1 MRRVPDRSSPRRTR
15 RLPARPG
22 RRRARSAIPGPCPD
36 PTSAAA
42 HTLTGSDRRGDAT
55 SPHRS
60 ARAPALEALVR
71 AQANLT
77 RRLAADLERIGVSAT
92 GFTMLVLLTSAGG
105 RLELRT
111 MRRRLGAS
119 KATATEVLDTLEK
132 RGFVGRSRLES
143 DRRAV
148 AVALTQAGF
157 NLVTHAFPAHA
168 ERVREAFGMLDET
181 EKRQLAD
188 LCRKLDRAAQ
198 PAWLSTA
205 RPCACGRRRPHL
217 GLPASGRAVRERTP
231 CRSQESAR
239 QCRRSAG

>member
-1 MRRVPDRSSPRRTR
+1 MTDEATP
-15 RLPARPG
+15 LRP
-22 RRRARSAIPGPCPD
+22 ID
-36 PTSAAA
+36 PLA
-42 HTLTGSDRRGDAT
+42 HR
-55 SPHRS
+55 
-60 ARAPALEALVR
+60 ALEAIVR

-111 MRRRLGAS
+111 MRRRLDAS
-119 KATATEVLDTLEK
+119 KATATEVLDTLEN
-132 RGFVGRSRLES
+132 RGFVARSRLES

-148 AVALTQAGF
+148 AVSLSEAGY

-188 LCRKLDRAAQ
+188 LCRKLDRAA
-198 PAWLSTA
+198 
-205 RPCACGRRRPHL
+205 
-217 GLPASGRAVRERTP
+217 
-231 CRSQESAR
+231 
-239 QCRRSAG
+239 

>member
-1 MRRVPDRSSPRRTR
+1 VTDEATPI
-15 RLPARPG
+15 RP
-22 RRRARSAIPGPCPD
+22 ID
-36 PTSAAA
+36 PLA
-42 HTLTGSDRRGDAT
+42 HR
-55 SPHRS
+55 
-60 ARAPALEALVR
+60 ALEALVR

-119 KATATEVLDTLEK
+119 KATATEVLDTLEN
-132 RGFVGRSRLES
+132 RGFVSRSRLES

-148 AVALTQAGF
+148 AVALTQSGH

-168 ERVREAFGMLDET
+168 ERVREAFGVLDEA

-188 LCRKLDRAAQ
+188 LCRKLDRAA
-198 PAWLSTA
+198 
-205 RPCACGRRRPHL
+205 
-217 GLPASGRAVRERTP
+217 
-231 CRSQESAR
+231 
-239 QCRRSAG
+239 

>member
-1 MRRVPDRSSPRRTR
+1 VTDEATP
-15 RLPARPG
+15 LRP
-22 RRRARSAIPGPCPD
+22 ID
-36 PTSAAA
+36 PLA
-42 HTLTGSDRRGDAT
+42 HR
-55 SPHRS
+55 
-60 ARAPALEALVR
+60 ALEALVR

-119 KATATEVLDTLEK
+119 KATATEVLDTLEN
-132 RGFVGRSRLES
+132 RGFVTRSRLES

-148 AVALTQAGF
+148 AVTLTQAGY

-188 LCRKLDRAAQ
+188 LCRKLDRAA
-198 PAWLSTA
+198 
-205 RPCACGRRRPHL
+205 
-217 GLPASGRAVRERTP
+217 
-231 CRSQESAR
+231 
-239 QCRRSAG
+239 

>member
-1 MRRVPDRSSPRRTR
+1 VTDEATP
-15 RLPARPG
+15 LRP
-22 RRRARSAIPGPCPD
+22 ID
-36 PTSAAA
+36 PLA
-42 HTLTGSDRRGDAT
+42 HR
-55 SPHRS
+55 
-60 ARAPALEALVR
+60 ALEALVR

-119 KATATEVLDTLEK
+119 KATATEVLDTLEN
-132 RGFVGRSRLES
+132 RGFVHRSRLES

-148 AVALTQAGF
+148 AVSLSEAGY

-168 ERVREAFGMLDET
+168 ERVREAFGVLDES

-188 LCRKLDRAAQ
+188 LCRKLDRAA
-198 PAWLSTA
+198 
-205 RPCACGRRRPHL
+205 
-217 GLPASGRAVRERTP
+217 
-231 CRSQESAR
+231 
-239 QCRRSAG
+239 